1 MNANRYLRDRLP
13 ATRNQV
19 CDPSCVV
26 ESRLALL
33 ADLLDGWSPNGPDQ
47 FAYDMLA
54 ALGWLQRTDL
64 RLLAKLDPAGLVA
77 AGRAYAG
84 AHGKELA
91 ARALA
96 VPDPQAWLD
105 EAKDLRASYEEL
117 MEPVERAELAHRL
130 INELDDAELVLLEA
144 MRLGMQDE
152 LLESELERC
161 RAWLR
166 DDADAFLAAGVFVQA
181 TGLALRADLD
191 TVDPDLGRTAEKFAH
206 ILDALENM
214 EHQLEPDRLGPLS
227 PEFVGLV
234 LERFWA
240 THGRDKEQSPP
251 QADVLSFPVNPSSF
265 GQPLPFAAQA
275 AGQSAGPIMATWR
288 SPEHRL
294 FAFLEIYSLPAS
306 NTEPVTITFFDS
318 QDLPAVELVGQ
329 PVKLRDYS
337 TTIKQSGANV
347 VALVPWGNLPQL
359 GEPVRVG
366 PDLTEWVAETA
377 ASSR

>member
-1 MNANRYLRDRLP
+1 MNANRYLRDRLA

-64 RLLAKLDPAGLVA
+64 RLLTKLDPDGLAA

-91 ARALA
+91 ERALA

-105 EAKDLRASYEEL
+105 EAKDLRASYEDL

-152 LLESELERC
+152 LLESVLERC
-161 RAWLR
+161 RAWLC
-166 DDADAFLAAGVFVQA
+166 DNADAFLAAGVFVQA
-181 TGLALRADLD
+181 TGLGLRADLD

-206 ILDALENM
+206 ILDALEDM
-214 EHQLEPDRLGPLS
+214 ESALEPDRLGPLS
-227 PEFVGLV
+227 P
-234 LERFWA
+234 
-240 THGRDKEQSPP
+240 
-251 QADVLSFPVNPSSF
+251 
-265 GQPLPFAAQA
+265 
-275 AGQSAGPIMATWR
+275 
-288 SPEHRL
+288 
-294 FAFLEIYSLPAS
+294 
-306 NTEPVTITFFDS
+306 
-318 QDLPAVELVGQ
+318 
-329 PVKLRDYS
+329 
-337 TTIKQSGANV
+337 
-347 VALVPWGNLPQL
+347 
-359 GEPVRVG
+359 
-366 PDLTEWVAETA
+366 
-377 ASSR
+377 

>member
-33 ADLLDGWSPNGPDQ
+33 ADLPDGWSPNGPDQ

-64 RLLAKLDPAGLVA
+64 RLLTKLDPAGLVA

-84 AHGKELA
+84 ARGKELA
-91 ARALA
+91 
-96 VPDPQAWLD
+96 
-105 EAKDLRASYEEL
+105 
-117 MEPVERAELAHRL
+117 
-130 INELDDAELVLLEA
+130 
-144 MRLGMQDE
+144 
-152 LLESELERC
+152 ERC
-161 RAWLR
+161 WRCQIPKRGSMRRKTWRQLRGAHGAGGACRAGTSAHQR
-166 DDADAFLAAGVFVQA
+166 TRRCGAGAAGGHAAGHARRVTRVGA
-181 TGLALRADLD
+181 GTVPSLASRRCRCLSRGGRLCPGHRARPAADLD
-191 TVDPDLGRTAEKFAH
+191 TVDPDLGRTAEKFAIFSTPWRTWRARSSPTGSARFRPSPSVSSWNSSGPH
-206 ILDALENM
+206 TAATRSNPRRKPMSFRFLLILLCSVN
-214 EHQLEPDRLGPLS
+214 RS
-227 PEFVGLV
+227 P
-234 LERFWA
+234 
-240 THGRDKEQSPP
+240 SPR
-251 QADVLSFPVNPSSF
+251 
-265 GQPLPFAAQA
+265 QA
-275 AGQSAGPIMATWR
+275 AGQPAGPIMATWR

-359 GEPVRVG
+359 GESVRVG

>member
-1 MNANRYLRDRLP
+1 MNENRYVRDRRP

-19 CDPSCVV
+19 CDPSSVV

-64 RLLAKLDPAGLVA
+64 RLLTKLDPDGLAA

-84 AHGKELA
+84 AHGQELA
-91 ARALA
+91 ARALV

-117 MEPVERAELAHRL
+117 IEPVERAELAHRL

-166 DDADAFLAAGVFVQA
+166 DDADAFLAAGVFVQG

-206 ILDALENM
+206 ILDALEDM
-214 EHQLEPDRLGPLS
+214 ESALEPDRLGPLS
-227 PEFVGLV
+227 PESVGFV
-234 LERFWA
+234 LEQFWA
-240 THGRDKEQSPP
+240 THGRDKEQSAP
-251 QADVLSFPVNPSSF
+251 QADVLPFPVNPALF

-275 AGQSAGPIMATWR
+275 AGQPAGPIMATWR

-306 NTEPVTITFFDS
+306 NTEPVTITFFDN

-329 PVKLRDYS
+329 PVKLRNYS
-337 TTIKQSGANV
+337 TTIKKSGDNV
-347 VALVPWGNLPQL
+347 IALVPAGNLPQL
-359 GEPVRVG
+359 GEPVQVG

-377 ASSR
+377 ASSQ